1 MAFRWCSLF
10 KPSGVR
16 EWPRKLR
23 SVVHF
28 GTLEGNRR
36 SRRDGV
42 SRASGGG
49 VASAAPGVVS
59 AVRMRWMVPETHEG
73 PAPQA

>member
-16 EWPRKLR
+16 EWPRMLR

-28 GTLEGNRR
+28 GGKPKIASRWHIASERGRGGFRR
-36 SRRDGV
+36 PEPKIASRWR
-42 SRASGGG
+42 
-49 VASAAPGVVS
+49 VASEWGWGGFRHPG
-59 AVRMRWMVPETHEG
+59 G
-73 PAPQA
+73 C